1 VLPQQDEPIH
11 GVPGDH
17 KKRPFEPVVALFEHG
32 APGSDAV
39 WHYQALRRLMGGAME
54 SDAARMAGDASARTL
69 SISGREVVNDAH
81 ASERR
86 MSSARERRRA

>member
-1 VLPQQDEPIH
+1 
-11 GVPGDH
+11 
-17 KKRPFEPVVALFEHG
+17 
-32 APGSDAV
+32 
-39 WHYQALRRLMGGAME
+39 ME

-86 MSSARERRRA
+86 MSSARERRRAWKPSIWCSLY